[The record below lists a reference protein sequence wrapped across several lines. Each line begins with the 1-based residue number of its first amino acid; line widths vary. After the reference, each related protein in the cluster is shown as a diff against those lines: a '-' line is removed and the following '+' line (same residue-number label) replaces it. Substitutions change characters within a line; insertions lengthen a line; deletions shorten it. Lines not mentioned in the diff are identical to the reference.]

1 VGRVLLAG
9 LLSAAVLPVV
19 ALAGGS
25 PGKLSRE
32 GRISALHGLRITIH
46 GRTHDLTC
54 RIHALSPQK
63 LGYAVGNR
71 VKITCD
77 GGLLTGISGKN
88 GTVTVEVSP
97 GNHASASTSSSST
110 TSSSSSA
117 SASSSAS
124 SSQASSASASAQGSN
139 GASEFDF
146 VGPIASI
153 SGTSIAFGSTTC
165 QIGSGSP
172 DASKFHAGDRVHAHC
187 TNGVLTS
194 IVAAS

>member
-1 VGRVLLAG
+1 LAG

-54 RIHALSPQK
+54 RIHGLSPQR
-63 LGYAVGNR
+63 LGYVVGNR

-88 GTVTVEVSP
+88 GKNGTVTVEVSP
-97 GNHASASTSSSST
+97 GSHASASTSSSST

-124 SSQASSASASAQGSN
+124 SSQSSSASASAQGSN

-146 VGPIASI
+146 VGPIASM
-153 SGTSIAFGSTTC
+153 SGASIAFGSTTC